1 MAEMD
6 IKAIRDAIY
15 AHFVAN
21 SDLKTALGG
30 DTARRMY
37 SEQAP
42 PNPDSPYCVYQY
54 IAGSPD
60 PTFTSDGEIASF
72 QFSIFHESEDP
83 LDTATIDDVVKKLT
97 AAYDDATLTVSGYT
111 SIAVTRGASYAVP
124 PIDNTQQFV
133 INYEVIIEVN

>member
-1 MAEMD
+1 MD
-6 IKAIRDAIY
+6 IDALSTGIY
-15 AHFVAN
+15 NVFLAN

-30 DTARRMY
+30 NSERRLY
-37 SEQAP
+37 DGEAP
-42 PNPDSPYCVYQY
+42 QNPTSPYAVFQY
-54 IAGSPD
+54 IAGDAPL
-60 PTFTSDGEIASF
+60 TFTSIAEVMTW